1 MYFITCFEKTAYD
14 HLGWPDMGST
24 RTFGFFSNKE
34 EAFKALHLN
43 YCDMWEYLYNY
54 AVVEEIDYGIHPPVL
69 SRQFFK
75 YDNKRN
81 GFFEIDEPKEF
92 KNCTNIT
99 LG

>member
-1 MYFITCFEKTAYD
+1 
-14 HLGWPDMGST
+14 
-24 RTFGFFSNKE
+24 
-34 EAFKALHLN
+34 
-43 YCDMWEYLYNY
+43 MWEYLYNY

-92 KNCTNIT
+92 KHCANIT